1 MQAAR
6 ILSAVNIQL
15 PLALGY
21 TLAYSRT
28 NIESLGSFWWLS
40 LYGLGMQL
48 YIVFLN
54 DWADRSADILN
65 QRPTIFSGGSR
76 VLVQA
81 KLYPIQLRNAG
92 LVFGCLALIWGIALG
107 IFFSRPLLPML
118 CLVGL
123 GLLWL
128 YSLYPAK
135 LNYRFGGE
143 VLQALGVGGLLPI
156 VAFYFI
162 TGHLLEPDIVG
173 FIFGYYLLQLAAAV
187 AFTLPD
193 VEADKESGK
202 GTIAVHFG
210 VINAVRISFSF
221 SIVGILVLWFNSVNI
236 KTIFL
241 PLFGLLLMSLIPVK
255 DNCWQRSSLFITS
268 MLIFPVI
275 TFTVVFILS
284 VFIR

>member
-1 MQAAR
+1 VQAAR
-6 ILSAVNIQL
+6 IMSAVNIQL

-28 NIESLGSFWWLS
+28 NIESLGSFWWLF

-65 QRPTIFSGGSR
+65 QRPTMFSGGSR

-81 KLYPIQLRNAG
+81 KLYPTQLRNAG
-92 LVFGCLALIWGIALG
+92 LVFGCLVLIWGIALG
-107 IFFSRPLLPML
+107 IFFSRPLLPVL

-128 YSLYPAK
+128 YSLYPAR

-143 VLQALGVGGLLPI
+143 VLQALGVGSLLPI
-156 VAFYFI
+156 IAFYFM
-162 TGHLLEPDIVG
+162 TGHLLELDIAG
-173 FIFGYYLLQLAAAV
+173 LIIGYSLLQLAAAV

-210 VINAVRISFSF
+210 IINAVRISFSF
-221 SIVGILVLWFNSVNI
+221 SIVGILVLWFNNVSV

-241 PLFGLLLMSLIPVK
+241 PLFGLLLISLLLVR
-255 DNCWQRSSLFITS
+255 DNSQRNSLLITS

-275 TFTVVFILS
+275 TFTVLFIS
-284 VFIR
+284 YAFIR

>member
-21 TLAYSRT
+21 SLAYSRT

-65 QRPTIFSGGSR
+65 QRPTMFSGGSR

-81 KLYPIQLRNAG
+81 KLYPTQLRNAG

-128 YSLYPAK
+128 YSLYPAR

-221 SIVGILVLWFNSVNI
+221 SIVGMLVLWFNSVNI
-236 KTIFL
+236 NTIFL
-241 PLFGLLLMSLIPVK
+241 PLFGLLLISLILVK
-255 DNCWQRSSLFITS
+255 DNWQRSSLFITS
-268 MLIFPVI
+268 ILIFPVI